1 MRDMDRGLRIL
12 WSRNLSLSVSL
23 ALVALGTFAALLGGA
38 AHP

>member
-1 MRDMDRGLRIL
+1 MDRGLRIIL
-12 WSRNLSLSVSL
+12 SRNLSLTVGL